1 MPLSSGGGGDD
12 NNGFLPHGATST
24 LGGAQNWEPLDFDEM
39 FGRLV
44 VYVGVNSHPDVPV
57 KFPDDPS

>member
-1 MPLSSGGGGDD
+1 M
-12 NNGFLPHGATST
+12 
-24 LGGAQNWEPLDFDEM
+24 GGAQNWEPLDFDEM